1 MQSIKRNYSL
11 TDAELMLYS
20 SNLVGFM
27 NRDAAKFL
35 ERGVTAGDIS
45 AFAALT
51 NAFEVILPD
60 EVYAAQITA
69 EVEAKNVKRAEA
81 LAMIQSISGYVQQ
94 EWGIN
99 SWQYKS
105 LTISNA
111 SAARDNEFLRT
122 CRVVV
127 EQATDFLTDLSAIGL
142 TLSDIE
148 ALESKAQELESKL
161 NSVNE
166 KRALRDKKKQERIEK
181 GNELY
186 SFVKKYTTIGKLM
199 WENVSE
205 ADYNDYIIYKSTPEL
220 PSKVLNLSY
229 DTLQTKLKWSES
241 SLAEQYQ
248 LEMKREGPTFDWES
262 IYEGEEE
269 EFVYTP
275 ESGIWLF
282 RCRGVNSN
290 GAGSWSDEINVVQIQ
305 SDTNALIYIGIE
317 LNYDNIASL
326 SISIA
331 MYSDEIEMNQISIA
345 LRSVGIEL
353 NQISIALALDEIKL
367 IQISVALVLD
377 EIELN

>member
-275 ESGIWLF
+275 EPGIWLF

-290 GAGSWSDEINVVQIQ
+290 GAGSWSDEINVVQI
-305 SDTNALIYIGIE
+305 
-317 LNYDNIASL
+317 
-326 SISIA
+326 
-331 MYSDEIEMNQISIA
+331 
-345 LRSVGIEL
+345 
-353 NQISIALALDEIKL
+353 
-367 IQISVALVLD
+367 
-377 EIELN
+377 